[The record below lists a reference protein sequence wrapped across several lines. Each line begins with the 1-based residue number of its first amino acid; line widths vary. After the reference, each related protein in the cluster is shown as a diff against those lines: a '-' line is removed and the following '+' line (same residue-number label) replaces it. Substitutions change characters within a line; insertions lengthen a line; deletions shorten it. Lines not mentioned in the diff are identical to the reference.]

1 MIFNEVI
8 MKNILLVFIIV
19 ILSASALTAAPQIA
33 GVSLEDKVIYD
44 NYDYKLKGAGI
55 RKKLVLKL
63 YVGSLYT
70 NREAEDTDKILKGPV
85 ASVIRLDIISG
96 IITSKLM
103 KETVQEGFD
112 KAMDGDT
119 SSLQNEIDNFIAVF
133 SEEINK
139 GDQFT
144 FVSLPGV
151 GVTAYKGSEKLTVIL
166 NDKFREVLFSIWL
179 GNDPADKKLKKK
191 MMGN

>member
-1 MIFNEVI
+1 MIFKEVI
-8 MKNILLVFIIV
+8 MKKILLFFIIV
-19 ILSASALTAAPQIA
+19 ILSAAALTAAPQIA

-112 KAMDGDT
+112 KAMEGDT

-151 GVTAYKGSEKLTVIL
+151 GVTAYKGTEKLTVVL
-166 NDKFREVLFSIWL
+166 DDKFREVLFSIWL

>member
-1 MIFNEVI
+1 

-103 KETVQEGFD
+103 KETVQEGFE
-112 KAMDGDT
+112 KAMEGDT

-151 GVTAYKGSEKLTVIL
+151 GVTAYKGTEKLTVVL
-166 NDKFREVLFSIWL
+166 DDKFREVLFSIWL